1 MYRLDKENKI
11 LYFEGRE
18 LRPSS
23 VERNFVGFC
32 SDCDGDLFSLAYF
45 QVGEGWMVA
54 SRCDGCGR
62 LTLAKYDSGWSWVED
77 VYLEVHQSAKVE
89 IKQSAKAEIETSSIS
104 GLSSL
109 SREQLEAVFTSAE
122 LRDMER
128 CERGEPYTRQNLYRA
143 RAKYEKFERLFGV
156 RIDI

>member
-1 MYRLDKENKI
+1 MYGLDQENKV
-11 LYFEGRE
+11 LYFQGGE

-32 SDCDGDLFSLAYF
+32 SDCDGELFSLAYF
-45 QVGEGWMVA
+45 KAADGWMVA
-54 SRCDGCGR
+54 SRCQGCRR
-62 LTLAKYDSGWSWVED
+62 LILAEYDSGWSWEGD
-77 VYLEVHQSAKVE
+77 VHLEVRQPEKKE
-89 IKQSAKAEIETSSIS
+89 IKQPLKVETRASSIS
-104 GLSSL
+104 GL

-128 CERGEPYTRQNLYRA
+128 CERGELYTRQNLYRA